1 MAKSKYSLLNP
12 ARIIVSVLLI
22 AMILWIVS
30 PEKVAE
36 AFLGFNAL
44 YLVPVILLMAVIILL
59 NCSAVF
65 LLVRSEKK
73 IRFSFFLKKYFYSWC
88 LGYLFPGKMG
98 DFSLAFFLKKEIDY
112 GATTAIVLIDKA
124 VTLAVFL
131 SLSILLFLQL
141 GMLEYAQAVFSL
153 AILILLGSALALSRP
168 GRNFFRGILKRFWNE
183 PLKGFSR
190 TLKGFAGKKR
200 VVAANLLLTLARIA
214 VMGIS
219 VSLLLEGFGENV
231 LWINIILVNS
241 ASMVLSL
248 VPVTFNGL
256 GIREGSFIF
265 LTSLF
270 GISRAAALGAMA
282 VSLFLN
288 YSIVLFAF
296 FIAIKKTLPGYP
308 RKSNGTKRSSE
319 KEKLMLSCGVINEK
333 DEQLRS
339 VLELT
344 EKKDGRIIGI
354 AGISIRH
361 SVLPALYL
369 AVDKKHRG
377 MGLGTKLTKRVLA
390 EKKGILFLTV
400 ATDNKPAKKIYRKC
414 GFIRLIPWRKIRGRP
429 HELMLHF

>member
-1 MAKSKYSLLNP
+1 MTKNKSLLLNL
-12 ARIIVSVLLI
+12 ARIFVSALLI
-22 AMILWIVS
+22 AAIFWIVN
-30 PEKVAE
+30 PEKVVE
-36 AFLGFNAL
+36 AFLGFNIL
-44 YLVPVILLMAVIILL
+44 YLVPVILLMVVIILL
-59 NCSAVF
+59 NGSAVF

-124 VTLAVFL
+124 VTLTVFL

-141 GMLEYAQAVFSL
+141 GLIESAQAVFSI
-153 AILILLGSALALSRP
+153 AVLIFLGFTLALSGP

-190 TLKGFAGKKR
+190 TLKAFARKKR
-200 VVAANLLLTLARIA
+200 IVAANLLLTLVRVA

-219 VSLLLEGFGENV
+219 VSLLLEGFGESA
-231 LWINIILVNS
+231 LWTDIILINS

-270 GISRAAALGAMA
+270 GISRAAALGTMA

-288 YSIVLFAF
+288 YSIVLSAF
-296 FIAIKKTLPGYP
+296 FIAIKKTLPEYI
-308 RKSNGTKRSSE
+308 RKSEGTKRSKE
-319 KEKLMLSCGVINEK
+319 KEKLMLSCGVINKK
-333 DEQLRS
+333 DEPLKS
-339 VLELT
+339 VLEIT
-344 EKKDGRIIGI
+344 ERKGGQIIGI
-354 AGISIRH
+354 AGISIRRWI
-361 SVLPALYL
+361 LPALYL
-369 AVDKKHRG
+369 AVDEKHRG
-377 MGLGTKLTKRVLA
+377 KGLGTKMTKKVLA
-390 EKKGILFLTV
+390 RKKGILFLTV
-400 ATDNKPAKKIYRKC
+400 ATDNKPAKKIYKKC
-414 GFIRLIPWRKIRGRP
+414 GFMRLSPWRKIRGKP